1 MAKSYKIK
9 GDNYID
15 DTAIQR
21 NCITCCLTED
31 YTTQASNTYEV
42 LPLNKEIISLGTKL
56 TVNQYGHIVVGKG
69 VSAVR
74 VDGQAYFYTGTVN
87 SSTSKA
93 IAIYKNTGR
102 VVVENRIITNQ
113 YRTITTASKVIPVK
127 EGDLIKLAV
136 QCTAKDVYKAYD
148 EATFLSVEVIN

>member
-1 MAKSYKIK
+1 MAKSYKLK

-15 DTAIQR
+15 DAAVQR
-21 NCITCCLTED
+21 NCITCCLNGD
-31 YTTQASNTYEV
+31 YAVQASSTYEI
-42 LPLNKEIISLGTKL
+42 LPLTKKIIQLGTKL
-56 TVNQYGHIVVGKG
+56 TVNQYGQIVVGKG

-74 VDGQAYFYTGTVN
+74 IDGQAYFYTGTVS
-87 SSTSKA
+87 SSTSKS

-102 VVVENRIITNQ
+102 VVVENRIISNQ

-136 QCTAKDVYKAYD
+136 QCTADDVYKAYD